1 MFSKTFFFALI
12 PSILAASFSVSVGSK
27 NGLTFDPTSV
37 VADIGDTIIFT
48 VLSRNHS
55 ITSADFSGAVC
66 PPPAGGAGLNPFD
79 SGYLSDLDGSLPTFT
94 YTVPSTEPQF
104 AACMQAGGAHCRA
117 GMTFA
122 INPNSTLTYAQFNT
136 NAANS

>member
-1 MFSKTFFFALI
+1 MLFFALI
-12 PSILAASFSVSVGSK
+12 PSILAASFSVSVGSS

-37 VADIGDTIIFT
+37 VADIGDRIIFT

-117 GMTFA
+117 GMTFQ
-122 INPNSTLTYAQFNT
+122 ILY
-136 NAANS
+136 